1 MIDLKDLREN
11 PDRYRNAVRDKC
23 MDVDVDRLL
32 ALDEARRA
40 ILTRQE
46 TARSEQNKIS
56 KEIGPT
62 IGQLKGK
69 LKGAAAGALVQESPC
84 DDLRA
89 LRPGDQGKPVD
100 PPPAPREQTL

>member
-40 ILTRQE
+40 ILTRIL
-46 TARSEQNKIS
+46 SS
-56 KEIGPT
+56 
-62 IGQLKGK
+62 
-69 LKGAAAGALVQESPC
+69 
-84 DDLRA
+84 
-89 LRPGDQGKPVD
+89 
-100 PPPAPREQTL
+100 